1 MQQTD
6 RMHPFLA
13 ALHHRPLLADGALGS
28 YLFALTGRVSEQN
41 HLYEAFNL
49 TRPELVRQLHLEYL
63 QAGAQCLTSNSFAA
77 NATYPSAE
85 SIAEINATAVR
96 LAHEAMD
103 QYRQQAQCSDP
114 LFVLGSLG
122 PPLSAA
128 QSPRTAS
135 DLYCAQIESLVASG
149 VDALL
154 LETFTCLDQVTAL
167 LELLQD
173 LDNPAPVIVQMAL
186 HQRDGTWEQAPQT
199 YIQTAAALGAD
210 VVGINCCALA
220 EARAFLDAAQECA
233 SVRDGQVQLAVMPN
247 GGEFRRVGHRY
258 LTGVTPECMGRFAR
272 EMAHQGVRLIGG
284 CCEVHLPHI
293 HEMHNYLHGL
303 AAGER
308 IVPLARTP
316 DQPPTAAAAKRRNG
330 PFSRK
335 LFDGQFAVSVELLPP
350 RGTGGLKARLAFI
363 AELAASGLA
372 DALDI
377 TDGSRGI
384 PLMPP
389 GDFIHLIRRRLHWE
403 RDRLELIPHC
413 TSRDLNVMG
422 LQSRLIGYWANRI
435 HNVLFITGDPP
446 KMAPTYPRSTAVF
459 DLDSAAL
466 IRYTHAFL
474 NAGLDFGGQP
484 LGSHRDPRT
493 RFTIGTGCEPEALD
507 RQREWERLARKID
520 AGADYVMTQPTF
532 NRKALAALAPY
543 RAQVPI
549 IVGVMVLRGLEHA
562 RRIAE
567 VPGVVVPEAIFA
579 KLAAYADPADQAKAG
594 VELATEQVR
603 QVRAEGWS
611 GLYLMSPAGHQPV
624 LAVLKRGLD

>member
-1 MQQTD
+1 MQ
-6 RMHPFLA
+6 PFLT

-49 TRPELVRQLHLEYL
+49 TRPALVRQLHLEYL

-77 NATYPSAE
+77 NATYPSAA
-85 SIAEINATAVR
+85 SIAELNAAAGR
-96 LAHEAMD
+96 LAREAID
-103 QYRQQAQCSDP
+103 QYCQHAQCSDP

-122 PPLSAA
+122 PPLPAA
-128 QSPRTAS
+128 QAPRTAS
-135 DLYCAQIESLVASG
+135 DLYRAQIEALVDSG

-154 LETFTCLDQVTAL
+154 LETFTCLDQVAAL

-173 LDNPAPVIVQMAL
+173 LDNPVPVIVQMAL
-186 HQRDGTWEQAPQT
+186 HQRDGTWEQPPQT
-199 YIQTAAALGAD
+199 YVQTAAALGAD

-220 EARAFLDAAQECA
+220 EARAFLDAVQECA
-233 SVRDGQVQLAVMPN
+233 PVRDGQVQLAVMPN

-258 LTGVTPECMGRFAR
+258 LTGVNPECMGRFAR
-272 EMAHQGVRLIGG
+272 EMAHRGVRLIGG
-284 CCEVHLPHI
+284 CCEVHPPHI

-303 AAGER
+303 ATGKR
-308 IVPLARTP
+308 ILPLARTP
-316 DQPPTAAAAKRRNG
+316 DQQPTDAAAKRRNG

-335 LFDGQFAVSVELLPP
+335 LIEGQFAVSVELLPP
-350 RGTGGLKARLAFI
+350 RGTGGLKARLAFV

-413 TSRDLNVMG
+413 TCRDLNVMG

-459 DLDSAAL
+459 DLDSTAL
-466 IRYTHAFL
+466 IRYAHAFL
-474 NAGLDFGGQP
+474 NAGLDFGCQP

-493 RFTIGTGCEPEALD
+493 HFTIGTGCEPEALD
-507 RQREWERLARKID
+507 RQREWERLAHKID

-532 NRKALAALAPY
+532 DCKALAALTTY

-579 KLAAYADPADQAKAG
+579 KLSTYADPADQAKAG
-594 VELATEQVR
+594 VELAAEQVR

-624 LAVLKRGLD
+624 LEVLKRGLD

>member
-1 MQQTD
+1 MQ
-6 RMHPFLA
+6 PFLA

-49 TRPELVRQLHLEYL
+49 ARPELVRQLHLEYL

-77 NATYPSAE
+77 NATYPSAAP
-85 SIAEINATAVR
+85 IAEINATAVR
-96 LAHEAMD
+96 LAREAID
-103 QYRQQAQCSDP
+103 QYRQQDQCSAP

-122 PPLSAA
+122 PPLPAT

-135 DLYCAQIESLVASG
+135 DLYRAQIETLVESG

-154 LETFTCLDQVTAL
+154 LETFTCLEQVVAL

-186 HQRDGTWEQAPQT
+186 HQRDGTWKQSPQA
-199 YIQTAAALGAD
+199 YVQTAAALGAH

-220 EARAFLDAAQECA
+220 EARAFLDAVQECA

-247 GGEFRRVGHRY
+247 GGDFRRVGHRY
-258 LTGVTPECMGRFAR
+258 LTGVNPECMGRFAR
-272 EMAHQGVRLIGG
+272 EMAHKGVRLIGG
-284 CCEVHLPHI
+284 CCEVHPPHV
-293 HEMHNYLHGL
+293 HEMYSYLHSL
-303 AAGER
+303 AAGEST
-308 IVPLARTP
+308 VPLARTS
-316 DQPPTAAAAKRRNG
+316 DQQPTDAAAKRRNG

-335 LFDGQFAVSVELLPP
+335 LVEGQFAVSVELLPP
-350 RGTGGLKARLAFI
+350 RGTGGLKARLAFV
-363 AELAASGLA
+363 AELAASGLV

-389 GDFIHLIRRRLHWE
+389 GDFVHLIRHRLRWS
-403 RDRLELIPHC
+403 RDLLELIPHC
-413 TSRDLNVMG
+413 TSRDLNTMG

-459 DLDSAAL
+459 DLDSTAL

-493 RFTIGTGCEPEALD
+493 HFTIGTGCEPEALD
-507 RQREWERLARKID
+507 LQREWERLAHKID

-532 NRKALAALAPY
+532 DRKALAALTAY

-549 IVGVMVLRGLEHA
+549 VVGVMVLRGLEHA

-567 VPGVVVPEAIFA
+567 VPGVVVPEKIFA
-579 KLAAYADPADQAKAG
+579 RLAAYADPADQAKTG
-594 VELATEQVR
+594 IELAAEQVR

-624 LAVLKRGLD
+624 LEVLKQGLD

>member
-1 MQQTD
+1 MQ
-6 RMHPFLA
+6 PFLA
-13 ALHHRPLLADGALGS
+13 ALHHRPLIADGALGS

-49 TRPELVRQLHLEYL
+49 ARPELVRQLHLEYL

-77 NATYPSAE
+77 NATYPSAAP
-85 SIAEINATAVR
+85 IAEINATAVR
-96 LAHEAMD
+96 LAREAID
-103 QYRQQAQCSDP
+103 QYRQQDQCSDP

-122 PPLSAA
+122 PPLPAA

-135 DLYCAQIESLVASG
+135 DLYCAQIEALVDSG

-154 LETFTCLDQVTAL
+154 LETFTCLEQVVAL

-186 HQRDGTWEQAPQT
+186 HQRDGTWEQAPQA
-199 YIQTAAALGAD
+199 YVQTAAALGAH

-220 EARAFLDAAQECA
+220 EARAFLDAVQECA

-247 GGEFRRVGHRY
+247 GGDFRRVGHRY
-258 LTGVTPECMGRFAR
+258 LTGVNPECMGRFAR
-272 EMAHQGVRLIGG
+272 EMAHKGVRLIGG
-284 CCEVHLPHI
+284 CCEVHPPHV
-293 HEMHNYLHGL
+293 HEMYSYLHSL
-303 AAGER
+303 ADGEST
-308 IVPLARTP
+308 VPLARTS
-316 DQPPTAAAAKRRNG
+316 DQQPTDAAAKRRNG

-335 LFDGQFAVSVELLPP
+335 LVEDQFAVSVELLPP
-350 RGTGGLKARLAFI
+350 RGTGGLKARLAFV
-363 AELAASGLA
+363 AELAASGLV

-389 GDFIHLIRRRLHWE
+389 GDFVHLIRHRLRWP
-403 RDRLELIPHC
+403 RDLLELIPHC

-459 DLDSAAL
+459 DLDSTAL

-493 RFTIGTGCEPEALD
+493 HFTIGTGCEPEALD
-507 RQREWERLARKID
+507 LQREWERLAHKID

-532 NRKALAALAPY
+532 DHKALAALTAY

-549 IVGVMVLRGLEHA
+549 VVGVMVLRGLEHA

-567 VPGVVVPEAIFA
+567 VPGVVVPEEIFA
-579 KLAAYADPADQAKAG
+579 RLTAYADPADQAKAG
-594 VELATEQVR
+594 IELAAEQVR

-624 LAVLKRGLD
+624 LEVLKQGLD

>member
-1 MQQTD
+1 MQS
-6 RMHPFLA
+6 FLA
-13 ALHHRPLLADGALGS
+13 TLRRRPLLADGALGS

-49 TRPELVRQLHLEYL
+49 ARPELVRQLHLEYL

-96 LAHEAMD
+96 LAREAID
-103 QYRQQAQCSDP
+103 QYRQQDQCSDP
-114 LFVLGSLG
+114 LFVFGSLG
-122 PPLSAA
+122 PPLPAA
-128 QSPRTAS
+128 QSSRTVS
-135 DLYCAQIESLVASG
+135 DLYRTQIEALVASS

-154 LETFTCLDQVTAL
+154 LETFTCLDQVAAL
-167 LELLQD
+167 LDLLQD

-220 EARAFLDAAQECA
+220 EARAFLDAVQECA
-233 SVRDGQVQLAVMPN
+233 PVRDGQVQLAVMPN

-258 LTGVTPECMGRFAR
+258 LTGVNPECMGRFAR
-272 EMAHQGVRLIGG
+272 EMAHKGARLIGG
-284 CCEVHLPHI
+284 CCEVHPPHI
-293 HEMHNYLHGL
+293 REMHNYLHGL
-303 AAGER
+303 AAGRER
-308 IVPLARTP
+308 VALEPQP
-316 DQPPTAAAAKRRNG
+316 DRQPTDAAAKRRNG

-335 LFDGQFAVSVELLPP
+335 LIEDQFAVSVELLPP
-350 RGTGGLKARLAFI
+350 RGTGGLKARLAFV

-459 DLDSAAL
+459 DLDSTAL
-466 IRYTHAFL
+466 IRYAHAFL

-484 LGSHRDPRT
+484 LGTHRDPRT
-493 RFTIGTGCEPEALD
+493 HFTIGTGCEPEALD
-507 RQREWERLARKID
+507 RRREWERLARKID

-532 NRKALAALAPY
+532 DRKALAALTTY

-549 IVGVMVLRGLEHA
+549 AVGVMVLRGLEHA

-567 VPGVVVPEAIFA
+567 VPGVVVPEKIFA
-579 KLAAYADPADQAKAG
+579 KLTAYADPADQAKAG
-594 VELATEQVR
+594 IELAVEQVR

-624 LAVLKRGLD
+624 LEVLKRGLG

>member
-1 MQQTD
+1 
-6 RMHPFLA
+6 MHPFLA
-13 ALHHRPLLADGALGS
+13 ALHHRPWLADGALGS

-49 TRPELVRQLHLEYL
+49 ARPGLVRQIHLEYL

-85 SIAEINATAVR
+85 SIAKINATAVR
-96 LAHEAMD
+96 LAREAID
-103 QYRQQAQCSDP
+103 QYRHQAQCSDP

-128 QSPRTAS
+128 QLPRTAS
-135 DLYCAQIESLVASG
+135 DLYRAQIEALVEGG

-154 LETFTCLDQVTAL
+154 LETFTCLNQVAAL
-167 LELLQD
+167 LELLKD
-173 LDNPAPVIVQMAL
+173 LDNPSPVIVQMAL

-199 YIQTAAALGAD
+199 YVQTAASSGAD

-258 LTGVTPECMGRFAR
+258 LTGVNPECMGRFAR
-272 EMAHQGVRLIGG
+272 EMAHKGVRLIGG
-284 CCEVHLPHI
+284 CCEVHPPHI

-308 IVPLARTP
+308 IVPLAKTP
-316 DQPPTAAAAKRRNG
+316 SQQPIDAAAKRRNG

-335 LFDGQFAVSVELLPP
+335 IVNGQFAVSVELLPP
-350 RGTGGLKARLAFI
+350 RGTGGLKARLAFV

-372 DALDI
+372 DALDL

-389 GDFIHLIRRRLHWE
+389 GDFVQLIRRRLHWSH
-403 RDRLELIPHC
+403 DLLELIPHC
-413 TSRDLNVMG
+413 TGRDLNTMG

-459 DLDSAAL
+459 DLDSTAL
-466 IRYTHAFL
+466 IGYTHAFL

-493 RFTIGTGCEPEALD
+493 HFTIGTGCEPEALD
-507 RQREWERLARKID
+507 LQREWERLAHKID

-532 NRKALAALAPY
+532 DYKALAALTTY
-543 RAQVPI
+543 RDQVPI

-567 VPGVVVPEAIFA
+567 VPGVVVPQEVFA

-594 VELATEQVR
+594 VELAAKQVR
-603 QVRAEGWS
+603 QARADGWS

-624 LAVLKRGLD
+624 LEVLKRGRD

>member
-1 MQQTD
+1 MQ
-6 RMHPFLA
+6 PFLA

-49 TRPELVRQLHLEYL
+49 TRPALVRQLHLEYL

-77 NATYPSAE
+77 NATYPSAA
-85 SIAEINATAVR
+85 SIAALNAAAVR
-96 LAHEAMD
+96 LAREAID
-103 QYRQQAQCSDP
+103 QYRQQAQCSDS

-122 PPLSAA
+122 PPLPAA

-135 DLYCAQIESLVASG
+135 DLYRAQIEALVASG

-154 LETFTCLDQVTAL
+154 LETFTCLDQVAAL
-167 LELLQD
+167 LELLQE

-220 EARAFLDAAQECA
+220 EARAFLETAQECVP
-233 SVRDGQVQLAVMPN
+233 VRDGQVQLAVMPN

-258 LTGVTPECMGRFAR
+258 LTGVNPESMGRFAR
-272 EMAHQGVRLIGG
+272 EMAHKGARLIGG
-284 CCEVHLPHI
+284 CCEVHPPHV

-303 AAGER
+303 AVGRER
-308 IVPLARTP
+308 VALELQP
-316 DQPPTAAAAKRRNG
+316 DRQPTDAAAKRRNG

-335 LFDGQFAVSVELLPP
+335 LVEGQFAVSVELLPP
-350 RGTGGLKARLAFI
+350 RGTGGQKARLAFV
-363 AELAASGLA
+363 AELAASGLV

-389 GDFIHLIRRRLHWE
+389 GDFIHLIRRRLRWE

-459 DLDSAAL
+459 DLDSTAL
-466 IRYTHAFL
+466 IRYAHAFL

-484 LGSHRDPRT
+484 LGTHRAT
-493 RFTIGTGCEPEALD
+493 HTHFTIGTGCEPEALD
-507 RQREWERLARKID
+507 RQREWERLAGKID

-532 NRKALAALAPY
+532 DRKALAALTAY

-567 VPGVVVPEAIFA
+567 VPGVVVPEKIFA
-579 KLAAYADPADQAKAG
+579 RLAAYADPADQAKAG
-594 VELATEQVR
+594 VELAAEQVR
-603 QVRAEGWS
+603 QVRAEGWN

-624 LAVLKRGLD
+624 LEVLTRGLG

>member
-1 MQQTD
+1 MQ
-6 RMHPFLA
+6 PFLA

-49 TRPELVRQLHLEYL
+49 ARPELVRQLHLEYL

-77 NATYPSAE
+77 NATYPSAAP
-85 SIAEINATAVR
+85 IAEINATAVR
-96 LAHEAMD
+96 LAREAID
-103 QYRQQAQCSDP
+103 QYRQQDQCSAP

-122 PPLSAA
+122 PPLPAT

-135 DLYCAQIESLVASG
+135 DLYRAQIETLVESG

-154 LETFTCLDQVTAL
+154 LETFTCLEQVVAL

-186 HQRDGTWEQAPQT
+186 HQRDGTWKQSPQA
-199 YIQTAAALGAD
+199 YVQTAAALGAH

-220 EARAFLDAAQECA
+220 EARAFLDAVQECA

-247 GGEFRRVGHRY
+247 GGDFRRVGHRY
-258 LTGVTPECMGRFAR
+258 LTGVNPECMGRFAR
-272 EMAHQGVRLIGG
+272 EMAHKGVRLIGG
-284 CCEVHLPHI
+284 CCEVHPPHV
-293 HEMHNYLHGL
+293 HEMYSYLHSL
-303 AAGER
+303 AAGEST
-308 IVPLARTP
+308 VPLARTS
-316 DQPPTAAAAKRRNG
+316 DQQPTDAAAKRRNG

-335 LFDGQFAVSVELLPP
+335 LVEGQFAVSVELLPP
-350 RGTGGLKARLAFI
+350 RGTGGLKARLAFV
-363 AELAASGLA
+363 AELAASGLV

-389 GDFIHLIRRRLHWE
+389 GDFVHLIRHRLRWS
-403 RDRLELIPHC
+403 RDLLELIPHC
-413 TSRDLNVMG
+413 TSRDLNTMG

-459 DLDSAAL
+459 DLDSTAL

-493 RFTIGTGCEPEALD
+493 HFTIGTGCKPEALD
-507 RQREWERLARKID
+507 LQREWERLAHKID

-532 NRKALAALAPY
+532 DRKALAALTAY

-549 IVGVMVLRGLEHA
+549 VVGVMVLRGLEHA

-567 VPGVVVPEAIFA
+567 VPGVVVPEKIFA
-579 KLAAYADPADQAKAG
+579 RLAAYADPTDQAKAG
-594 VELATEQVR
+594 VELAAEQVR

-624 LAVLKRGLD
+624 LEVLKQGLD

>member
-1 MQQTD
+1 MQ
-6 RMHPFLA
+6 PFLA

-41 HLYEAFNL
+41 HLYESFNL
-49 TRPELVRQLHLEYL
+49 ARPELVRQLHLEYL

-96 LAHEAMD
+96 LAREAID
-103 QYRQQAQCSDP
+103 QYRQQDQCSDP

-122 PPLSAA
+122 PPLPAA
-128 QSPRTAS
+128 QSSRTVS
-135 DLYCAQIESLVASG
+135 DLYRTQIEALVEGG

-154 LETFTCLDQVTAL
+154 LETFTCLEQVAAL

-173 LDNPAPVIVQMAL
+173 FDNPAPVIVQMAL
-186 HQRDGTWEQAPQT
+186 HQRDGTWEQAPQA
-199 YIQTAAALGAD
+199 YVQTAAALDAH
-210 VVGINCCALA
+210 VVGINCCGLA

-233 SVRDGQVQLAVMPN
+233 PVRDGQVQLAVMPN

-258 LTGVTPECMGRFAR
+258 LTGVNPECMGRFAR
-272 EMAHQGVRLIGG
+272 EMAHKGARLIGG

-293 HEMHNYLHGL
+293 REMHNYLHGL
-303 AAGER
+303 AAGRER
-308 IVPLARTP
+308 VELAPQP
-316 DQPPTAAAAKRRNG
+316 DRQPTDAAAKRRNG

-335 LFDGQFAVSVELLPP
+335 LIEGQFAVSVELLPP
-350 RGTGGLKARLAFI
+350 RGTGGLKARLAFV
-363 AELAASGLA
+363 AELAASGLV

-403 RDRLELIPHC
+403 RDGLELIPHC

-459 DLDSAAL
+459 DLDSTAL
-466 IRYTHAFL
+466 IRYAHAFL

-484 LGSHRDPRT
+484 LGTHRDPRT
-493 RFTIGTGCEPEALD
+493 HFTIGTGCEPEALD

-532 NRKALAALAPY
+532 DRKALVALTAY

-549 IVGVMVLRGLEHA
+549 AVGVMVLRGLEHA

-567 VPGVVVPEAIFA
+567 VPGVVVPEKIFA

-594 VELATEQVR
+594 VELAAEQVR

-624 LAVLKRGLD
+624 LEVLKRGLN

>member
-1 MQQTD
+1 MQ
-6 RMHPFLA
+6 PFLA

-49 TRPELVRQLHLEYL
+49 ARPEFVRQLHLEYL

-96 LAHEAMD
+96 LAREAID
-103 QYRQQAQCSDP
+103 QYRQQDQCSDP

-122 PPLSAA
+122 PPLPAA
-128 QSPRTAS
+128 QSPRTVS
-135 DLYCAQIESLVASG
+135 DLYRAQIEVLVASG

-154 LETFTCLDQVTAL
+154 LETFTCLEQVVAL

-186 HQRDGTWEQAPQT
+186 HQRDGTWEQAPRA
-199 YIQTAAALGAD
+199 YVQTAAALGAH
-210 VVGINCCALA
+210 VVGINCCGLA

-233 SVRDGQVQLAVMPN
+233 PVRDGQVQLAVMPN

-258 LTGVTPECMGRFAR
+258 LTGVNPESMGRFAR
-272 EMAHQGVRLIGG
+272 EMAHKGARLIGG
-284 CCEVHLPHI
+284 CCEVHPPHV

-303 AAGER
+303 AAGRGPTALE
-308 IVPLARTP
+308 P
-316 DQPPTAAAAKRRNG
+316 QPNRQPTAAAAKHRNG

-335 LFDGQFAVSVELLPP
+335 LVEGQFAVSVELLPP
-350 RGTGGLKARLAFI
+350 RGTGGQKARLAFV
-363 AELAASGLA
+363 AELAASGLV

-389 GDFIHLIRRRLHWE
+389 GDFIHLIRRRLRWE

-459 DLDSAAL
+459 DLDSTAL
-466 IRYTHAFL
+466 IRYAHAFL

-484 LGSHRDPRT
+484 LGTHRDPRT
-493 RFTIGTGCEPEALD
+493 HFTIGTGCEPEALD

-520 AGADYVMTQPTF
+520 AGVDYVMTQPTF
-532 NRKALAALAPY
+532 DHKALAALTTY

-549 IVGVMVLRGLEHA
+549 AVGVMVLRGLEHA

-567 VPGVVVPEAIFA
+567 VPGVVVPEEIFA
-579 KLAAYADPADQAKAG
+579 RLAAYADPADQAKAG
-594 VELATEQVR
+594 VELAAEQVR
-603 QVRAEGWS
+603 QVRAEGWN

-624 LAVLKRGLD
+624 LEVLKRGLD

>member
-1 MQQTD
+1 
-6 RMHPFLA
+6 MHPFLA

-49 TRPELVRQLHLEYL
+49 ARPALVRQLHLEYL

-77 NATYPSAE
+77 NATYPSAA
-85 SIAEINATAVR
+85 SIAELNAAAVR
-96 LAHEAMD
+96 LAREAID
-103 QYRQQAQCSDP
+103 QYRQQAQYSDP

-122 PPLSAA
+122 PPRPAA
-128 QSPRTAS
+128 QSLHTAS
-135 DLYCAQIESLVASG
+135 DLYRAQIESLVDSG

-154 LETFTCLDQVTAL
+154 LETFTCLDQVAAL

-199 YIQTAAALGAD
+199 YVQTAAALGAD

-233 SVRDGQVQLAVMPN
+233 SVHNGQVQLAVMPN

-258 LTGVTPECMGRFAR
+258 LTGVNPECMGRFAR
-272 EMAHQGVRLIGG
+272 EMAHRGVRLIGG
-284 CCEVHLPHI
+284 CCEVHPPHI
-293 HEMHNYLHGL
+293 HEMHNYLHSR
-303 AAGER
+303 AAGTR
-308 IVPLARTP
+308 TVPLARTP
-316 DQPPTAAAAKRRNG
+316 DQQPTNAAFKRRNG

-335 LFDGQFAVSVELLPP
+335 LFDDQFAVSVELLPP
-350 RGTGGLKARLAFI
+350 RGTGGLKARLAFV

-389 GDFIHLIRRRLHWE
+389 GDFIHLIRRRLPWE

-413 TSRDLNVMG
+413 TCRDLNVMG

-459 DLDSAAL
+459 DLNSIAL

-484 LGSHRDPRT
+484 LGTHCDPRT
-493 RFTIGTGCEPEALD
+493 HFTIGTGCEPEALD
-507 RQREWERLARKID
+507 RQREWERLAHKID

-532 NRKALAALAPY
+532 DRKPLAALNPY

-567 VPGVVVPEAIFA
+567 VPGVVVPEKILAR
-579 KLAAYADPADQAKAG
+579 LAAYADPADQAKAG
-594 VELATEQVR
+594 VELAAEQVR
-603 QVRAEGWS
+603 QVRTEGWS
-611 GLYLMSPAGHQPV
+611 GLYLMSPAGHQPA
-624 LAVLKRGLD
+624 LEVLKRGLS

>member
-1 MQQTD
+1 MQS
-6 RMHPFLA
+6 FLA
-13 ALHHRPLLADGALGS
+13 ALHQRPLLADGALGS

-41 HLYEAFNL
+41 HLYESFNL
-49 TRPELVRQLHLEYL
+49 ARPELVRQLHREYL

-77 NATYPSAE
+77 NATYPSAA
-85 SIAEINATAVR
+85 SIAELNATAVR
-96 LAHEAMD
+96 LAREAID
-103 QYRQQAQCSDP
+103 QYRQQDQCSDP

-122 PPLSAA
+122 PPLPATQA
-128 QSPRTAS
+128 PRPAS
-135 DLYCAQIESLVASG
+135 DLYRAQIEALVEGG

-154 LETFTCLDQVTAL
+154 LETFTCLEQVTAL

-186 HQRDGTWEQAPQT
+186 HQHDGTWEQAPQA
-199 YIQTAAALGAD
+199 YIQMAAALGAH
-210 VVGINCCALA
+210 VVGINCCTLA
-220 EARAFLDAAQECA
+220 EARAFLDAARACA
-233 SVRDGQVQLAVMPN
+233 AVRDSQVQLAVMPN
-247 GGEFRRVGHRY
+247 GGDFRRVGHRY
-258 LTGVTPECMGRFAR
+258 LTGVNPECMGRFTR
-272 EMAHQGVRLIGG
+272 EMAHKGARLIGG
-284 CCEVHLPHI
+284 CCEVHPPHI

-303 AAGER
+303 AAGKR
-308 IVPLARTP
+308 SVPLARTP
-316 DQPPTAAAAKRRNG
+316 DQQPTDAAAKRRNG

-335 LFDGQFAVSVELLPP
+335 LVEGQFAISVELLPP
-350 RGTGGLKARLAFI
+350 RGTGGLKARLAFV

-403 RDRLELIPHC
+403 RDLLELIPHC

-459 DLDSAAL
+459 DLDSTAL
-466 IRYTHAFL
+466 IRYAHAFL

-484 LGSHRDPRT
+484 LGPHRDPRT
-493 RFTIGTGCEPEALD
+493 HFTIGTGCEPEALNL
-507 RQREWERLARKID
+507 QREWERLAHKID

-532 NRKALAALAPY
+532 NHKALAALTTY
-543 RAQVPI
+543 RTRVPI

-567 VPGVVVPEAIFA
+567 VPGVVVPEKIFA
-579 KLAAYADPADQAKAG
+579 RLAAYADPADQAKAG
-594 VELATEQVR
+594 VELAAEQVR

-624 LAVLKRGLD
+624 LEVLKRGLA

>member
-1 MQQTD
+1 
-6 RMHPFLA
+6 MHPFLA

-49 TRPELVRQLHLEYL
+49 ARPALVRQLHLDYL

-77 NATYPSAE
+77 NATYPSAA
-85 SIAEINATAVR
+85 SIAAINAAAVC
-96 LAHEAMD
+96 LAREAID

-122 PPLSAA
+122 PPLPTA

-135 DLYCAQIESLVASG
+135 DLYRAQIEALVEGG

-154 LETFTCLDQVTAL
+154 LETFTCLDQVAAL
-167 LELLQD
+167 LTLLQD

-186 HQRDGTWEQAPQT
+186 HQHGGTWEQAPQP
-199 YIQTAAALGAD
+199 YVQTAASLGAD

-220 EARAFLDAAQECA
+220 EARAFLDAARECA
-233 SVRDGQVQLAVMPN
+233 SVRDGQVLLAAMPN

-258 LTGVTPECMGRFAR
+258 LTGVNPESMGRFAR
-272 EMAHQGVRLIGG
+272 EMARQGVRLIGG
-284 CCEVHLPHI
+284 CCEVHPPHI

-303 AAGER
+303 AAGQR
-308 IVPLARTP
+308 IVPLAKTS
-316 DQPPTAAAAKRRNG
+316 DQQPTAAAAKRRNG

-335 LFDGQFAVSVELLPP
+335 LVEGQFAVSVELLPP
-350 RGTGGLKARLAFI
+350 RGTGGLKARLAFV

-372 DALDI
+372 DALDL

-389 GDFIHLIRRRLHWE
+389 GDFAQLIRRRLRWS

-413 TSRDLNVMG
+413 TCRDLNAMG

-459 DLDSAAL
+459 DLDSTAL

-484 LGSHRDPRT
+484 LGTHRDPRT
-493 RFTIGTGCEPEALD
+493 HFTIGTGCEPEALD
-507 RQREWERLARKID
+507 RQREWERLAHKID

-532 NRKALAALAPY
+532 DCKALAALATY

-549 IVGVMVLRGLEHA
+549 LVGVMVLRGLEHA

-567 VPGVVVPEAIFA
+567 VPGVIVPEAIFA
-579 KLAAYADPADQAKAG
+579 RLAAYADPADQAKAG
-594 VELATEQVR
+594 VELAAEQVR

-611 GLYLMSPAGHQPV
+611 GLYLMSPAGPQPV